1 VNTPLSQALSSQ
13 DHEEEV
19 VFGPSE
25 LFDEEFNNNSIET
38 TTLKKVENDE
48 EPLNKVENNVEKESH
63 EEESDIFEQLHEEE
77 SKREDNPSISSDSCS
92 RMTDNDDSTTT
103 HAVVSNTVVINS
115 IEVELTDIAQDDTLR
130 QRTLFKK
137 ENRADLTED
146 KRNDLFEKA
155 TKSQLSKFDIMSLSL
170 SDEVN
175 WMIPITQASIE

>member
-1 VNTPLSQALSSQ
+1 
-13 DHEEEV
+13 V
-19 VFGPSE
+19 VFE
-25 LFDEEFNNNSIET
+25 EEFNNNSIES
-38 TTLKKVENDE
+38 TTLNEVENDKA
-48 EPLNKVENNVEKESH
+48 PLNEVENSVENESH
-63 EEESDIFEQLHEEE
+63 KGESDIIEQLHEEE
-77 SKREDNPSISSDSCS
+77 SKREDNLSISSDSS
-92 RMTDNDDSTTT
+92 RMTDDDDSTTT
-103 HAVVSNTVVINS
+103 PVVVSNTVVING